1 MSLKIRYDNGR
12 EKDVGFIYVAS
23 RDVLYY
29 ELALISCQTLRDYYP
44 DAHVTLFTHENFVD
58 EEGRAEELFDTI
70 ITDIPIHYRTKMW
83 CMARTPYTK
92 RTIYIDADSMIR
104 HRDIKKMHDFLDEC
118 DLFCGSNLLYTV
130 GNPKWAHIDKA
141 RKYEPIYHGSMWG
154 YHTTDLN
161 LDFMQTWFDEY
172 VKQRRTKWPHEKFA
186 YREWQQ
192 FDMFTLWT
200 MTVGSRIGMFPQYS
214 KFNPLDIKILSRRW
228 NSTGQDLPEDLDGPP
243 VITQVDKSTWS
254 KMPATWQNIQDKIN
268 EKRTVK
274 KRSAADSIIEY
285 N

>member
-1 MSLKIRYDNGR
+1 MSLKILHDNGR
-12 EKDVGFIYVAS
+12 DKDIGFIYVAT

-29 ELALISCQTLRDYYP
+29 ELALISCQTLRDYWP

-58 EEGRAEELFDTI
+58 QEGKDLFDTVI
-70 ITDIPIHYRTKMW
+70 VNIPIHARTKMW
-83 CMARTPYTK
+83 AMARTPYK
-92 RTIYIDADSMIR
+92 SRTIYIDADSMIR
-104 HRDIKKMHDFLDEC
+104 HRDIKKMHSLLDDC

-130 GNPKWAHIDKA
+130 GNLKWAYIDKE

-154 YHTTDLN
+154 YHTTEAN
-161 LDFMQTWFDEY
+161 LDFMQTWYDEY
-172 VKQRRTKWPHEKFA
+172 LEQRKGKWKHEDFA

-192 FDMFTLWT
+192 FDMFTLWA

-214 KFNPLDIKILSRRW
+214 RFNNLQIDILSRRW
-228 NSTGQDLPEDLDGPP
+228 NTTGQDLPEDLDGPP
-243 VITQVDKSTWS
+243 VITQVDKTTWS

-274 KRSAADSIIEY
+274 KRSVTDTTIEC